1 MTLCRSKTYHMLC
14 LHMEAIALR
23 EKERGGNQIQDEDS
37 LAAQQTEGAPLQT
50 VYYNGKA
57 AKFWKCCITCIFP
70 LACPV
75 FCMPEV
81 TPLPDGLPMSCI
93 RLASGLITLIEF

>member
-1 MTLCRSKTYHMLC
+1 MLC

-23 EKERGGNQIQDEDS
+23 EKERGGNHIQDEDS
-37 LAAQQTEGAPLQT
+37 LAARQTEEAPLQT
-50 VYYNGKA
+50 VYYNRKA
-57 AKFWKCCITCIFP
+57 AKFWQCCITCIFL

-81 TPLPDGLPMSCI
+81 TLPDGLPMSCI
-93 RLASGLITLIEF
+93 PLASGLITLIEF